1 MLDLIIWWNSKA
13 LFYNDTNTRTFNCGI
28 REDNPL
34 AFWVD
39 LIEENQVNFN
49 RPGMFGCLQSQ
60 IAAIAEIPS
69 SSQVHNIQEIK
80 STTIRLKI
88 KHIKWRINNEFERI
102 VVVG

>member
-1 MLDLIIWWNSKA
+1 
-13 LFYNDTNTRTFNCGI
+13 
-28 REDNPL
+28 
-34 AFWVD
+34 
-39 LIEENQVNFN
+39 
-49 RPGMFGCLQSQ
+49 MFGCLQSQ